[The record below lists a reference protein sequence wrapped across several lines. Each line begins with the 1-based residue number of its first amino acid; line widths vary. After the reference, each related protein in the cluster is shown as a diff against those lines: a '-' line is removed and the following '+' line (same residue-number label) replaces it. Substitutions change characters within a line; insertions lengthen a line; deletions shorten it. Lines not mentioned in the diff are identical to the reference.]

1 MKISKKTFCIYFCT
15 ILITL
20 LVLNTLYI
28 YKIKNYGEIRQY
40 NYYNTKN
47 MKNDDRINLVLGA
60 FTELFK

>member
-1 MKISKKTFCIYFCT
+1 MKISKKTFCIYICT

>member
-1 MKISKKTFCIYFCT
+1 MKISKKTFCIHICT

>member
-1 MKISKKTFCIYFCT
+1 MKISKKTFCIYICT

-20 LVLNTLYI
+20 LVINTLYI

-47 MKNDDRINLVLGA
+47 IKNDDRINLVLGA